1 MTTTAGAVSN
11 VAESAFAAAAR
22 TSPVQVPAP
31 KAAPPPMVRLVI
43 EEDQESGVFIYK
55 TLDPAT
61 GEVLLQLPREDLL
74 KALHSGA
81 YAAGDVVKT
90 RA

>member
-1 MTTTAGAVSN
+1 
-11 VAESAFAAAAR
+11 
-22 TSPVQVPAP
+22 
-31 KAAPPPMVRLVI
+31 MVRLVI